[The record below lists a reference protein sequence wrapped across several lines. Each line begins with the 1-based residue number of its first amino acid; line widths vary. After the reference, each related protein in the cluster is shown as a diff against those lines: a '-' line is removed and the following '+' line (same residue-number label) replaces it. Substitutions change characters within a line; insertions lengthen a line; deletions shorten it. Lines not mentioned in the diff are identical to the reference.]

1 MPGVAIIDYGMG
13 NVRSVKNAVEYC
25 GHDAVITADA
35 AQIADAS
42 HIILPGVGA
51 FESAMINLRRGDL
64 IETLEEN
71 VRKKG
76 KPMLGICLGMQ
87 VLAKGSTEHADS
99 GQEHEGFGWFDAD
112 VIRIETM
119 SPELKIPHMG
129 WNNITKEREHPILA
143 NIGDKNLNFYF
154 VHSYHMKC
162 RDKADVVALANY
174 GVPVTAVVAKDNIV
188 ATQFHPE
195 KSQDSGIEL
204 IGSFLSWNP

>member
-13 NVRSVKNAVEYC
+13 NVRSVKNAVECRGY
-25 GHDAVITADA
+25 DAVITADA

-51 FESAMINLRRGDL
+51 FESAMINLRRGNL
-64 IETLEEN
+64 IETLEGS
-71 VRKKG
+71 VRRQG

-87 VLAKGSTEHADS
+87 VLAKGSTEHAES
-99 GQEHEGFGWFDAD
+99 RREHQGFGWFDAD
-112 VIRIETM
+112 VVRIETVRAD
-119 SPELKIPHMG
+119 LKIPHMG

-162 RDKADVVALANY
+162 RNKADVVAFANY

-204 IGSFLSWNP
+204 LGSFLSWNP